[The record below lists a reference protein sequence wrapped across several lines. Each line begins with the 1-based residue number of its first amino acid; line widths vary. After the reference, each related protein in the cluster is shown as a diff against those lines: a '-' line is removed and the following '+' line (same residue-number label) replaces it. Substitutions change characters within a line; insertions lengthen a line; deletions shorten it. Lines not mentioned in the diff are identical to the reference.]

1 MKSRQYLVFLVRM
14 DRLLAWR
21 VYSDRSVEW
30 GYIEQGE
37 FRSRHNQ
44 KFESSTESARDCIAQ
59 NLRMAR
65 DFGYKILREDL

>member
-1 MKSRQYLVFLVRM
+1 MRSRQYLVFLVRM
-14 DRLLAWR
+14 DRMLAWR

-37 FRSRHNQ
+37 FRSRA
-44 KFESSTESARDCIAQ
+44 KFESSTKSTRDCVAQ

-65 DFGYKILREDL
+65 DFGYKILKENL